1 MANAHLPRHHYAAK
15 WVADKEL
22 KTPEEITFGLRLVS
36 LPNGA
41 DKEAIRLEVLPD
53 ARRGRDADR
62 QARAGEKFVL
72 GSRPNRRLRESFAGS
87 CSLKADVRGLVP
99 A

>member
-36 LPNGA
+36 LPMA
-41 DKEAIRLEVLPD
+41 PTKKRC
-53 ARRGRDADR
+53 RW
-62 QARAGEKFVL
+62 QFCQVL
-72 GSRPNRRLRESFAGS
+72 GVDVMPIGRLGQKRSS
-87 CSLKADVRGLVP
+87 
-99 A
+99 